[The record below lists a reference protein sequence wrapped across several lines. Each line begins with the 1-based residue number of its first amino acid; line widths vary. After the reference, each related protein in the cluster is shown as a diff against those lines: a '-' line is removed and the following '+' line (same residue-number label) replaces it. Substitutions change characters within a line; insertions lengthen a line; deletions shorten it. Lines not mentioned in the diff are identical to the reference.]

1 MRKVK
6 VLVVGAGPAG
16 IAAGLELS
24 KAGIDS
30 LLIDRARFPRD
41 KICGDAI
48 SGKVVEVLRKLDPAI
63 LSELGKSPI
72 QCASWGVTFVAP
84 NGKAL
89 EIPFKKDYQNEA
101 LEPPGFIS
109 KRFDFDHF
117 MLKKARDR
125 GVEVLEGFD
134 AQDFVRKDDRWEIRS
149 ADGQGIE
156 ARLLIFANGAHSR
169 FARKAGIQKEQQH
182 YCAGVRAYFR
192 GVEYAHPGQFIEL
205 HFSRSFLPGYFWIFP
220 LPGGLFNVGVGMR
233 SDKVSK
239 KKINLR
245 ERMMQMIREDKNL
258 KERFKHAGLV
268 GKIEGYGLPL
278 GSKKRRISGK
288 GFLLTGD
295 AAALI
300 DPFTGEGIGNAMVSG
315 VEAGK
320 VAADAI
326 LSGRWD
332 ADFLQ
337 RYDEHVY
344 KRLGR
349 ELQLSY
355 KMQQLVNYPW
365 LFNLV
370 VNRALK
376 SETLRSTI
384 SAMFEDIDLRS
395 RLKKPGFYRDLLFK

>member
-1 MRKVK
+1 
-6 VLVVGAGPAG
+6 
-16 IAAGLELS
+16 
-24 KAGIDS
+24 
-30 LLIDRARFPRD
+30 
-41 KICGDAI
+41 
-48 SGKVVEVLRKLDPAI
+48 VVEVLRKLDPTI
-63 LSELGKSPI
+63 ISELVSSPI

-89 EIPFKKDYQNEA
+89 EIPFKKDYRNRK
-101 LEPPGFIS
+101 LDPPGFIS
-109 KRFDFDHF
+109 KRLDFDHF
-117 MLKKARDR
+117 MIEKATER

-134 AQDFVRKDDRWEIRS
+134 AQDFIRKEGGWEILS
-149 ADGQGIE
+149 AEGQRIE
-156 ARLLIFANGAHSR
+156 ARMLIIANGAHSR
-169 FARKAGIQKEQQH
+169 FARQAGIEKENRH

-205 HFSRSFLPGYFWIFP
+205 HFSRSLLPGYFWIFP

-239 KKINLR
+239 KKIHLR
-245 ERMMQMIREDKNL
+245 ERMMQMIREDKKL
-258 KERFKHAGLV
+258 QERFARAEIV

-278 GSKKRRISGK
+278 GSKKRRISGE
-288 GFLLTGD
+288 GYLLTGD

-320 VAADAI
+320 VAAEAMR
-326 LSGRWD
+326 SGRCD
-332 ADFLQ
+332 AGFLQ
-337 RYDEHVY
+337 RYDAHVY